1 MRIILRINGV
11 EPKSCREG
19 AVGQRKTE
27 KIERVCE
34 GARDTEKEQ
43 QNKLREQESQ
53 TSRKW
58 V

>member
-19 AVGQRKTE
+19 VVGQRKTE
-27 KIERVCE
+27 EIERVCK
-34 GARDTEKEQ
+34 GVRDAEKEQ
-43 QNKLREQESQ
+43 QNKVRVRESQ